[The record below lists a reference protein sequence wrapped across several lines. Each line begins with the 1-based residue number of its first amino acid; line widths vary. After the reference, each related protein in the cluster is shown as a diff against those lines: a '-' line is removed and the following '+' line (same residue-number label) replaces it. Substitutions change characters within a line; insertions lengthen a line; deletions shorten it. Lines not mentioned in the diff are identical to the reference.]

1 MAKRAPQLTTAR
13 NTHIR
18 QRYRQ
23 YCKKYPQW
31 RSDAIIA
38 LLAQEFYLSPVTVA
52 KVLKSDGEAEHT
64 APAASTIYRR
74 NERSVQK
81 PAFKMAV

>member
-38 LLAQEFYLSPVTVA
+38 LLAQEFYLSPVTIA
-52 KVLKSDGEAEHT
+52 KVLKSDDAAQVQ

-74 NERSVQK
+74 NERNLPK